1 MSSVVISGD
10 TSGSITLAAPAVSGS
25 NTATLPAATGTV
37 MVSGNQPLFYAYAN
51 TPQSIT
57 SSTLTRVTFGSKL
70 YDTATCFNNTGS
82 TVTLNG
88 LSVPAYA
95 FCPNVAGYYQI
106 NFAVNSNSTVT
117 KVAAV
122 IRLNGNDGLYG
133 NDVAGASQIN
143 TLQANGILYLNGTS
157 DYVQAYTAF
166 IGSSPQIYGG
176 TPAVPAASYTYF
188 SAALIRTA

>member
-1 MSSVVISGD
+1 
-10 TSGSITLAAPAVSGS
+10 
-25 NTATLPAATGTV
+25 
-37 MVSGNQPLFYAYAN
+37 
-51 TPQSIT
+51 
-57 SSTLTRVTFGSKL
+57 
-70 YDTATCFNNTGS
+70 
-82 TVTLNG
+82 
-88 LSVPAYA
+88 
-95 FCPNVAGYYQI
+95 
-106 NFAVNSNSTVT
+106 
-117 KVAAV
+117 VAAV

-166 IGSSPQIYGG
+166 VGSSPVIYGG